1 MEVYFGGAYQGK
13 LDYVC
18 SKKNMSVVADG
29 ADCNIEDLENAE
41 ILNHMHL
48 LIKRYVKEGKSTE
61 YFCYLLEN
69 RIFAVLFFILTG
81 LTGAAHFIV
90 VAAAAWM
97 GFLAGAVG
105 SLLILEL
112 GLEGFLIFAGS
123 LFPQAFVYFPAVAL
137 LMTKIYKEGGNI
149 WKKPV
154 KVIRIYFL
162 TGLIAMIL
170 CLSGVVFEAYI
181 HPVWMRWILGRLC

>member
-1 MEVYFGGAYQGK
+1 MWIVLGFLAGCFALGMAGGILFANLAYPCRNGQNQI
-13 LDYVC
+13 LELYALTQI
-18 SKKNMSVVADG
+18 KK
-29 ADCNIEDLENAE
+29 
-41 ILNHMHL
+41 
-48 LIKRYVKEGKSTE
+48 KEGKSTE

-97 GFLAGAVG
+97 
-105 SLLILEL
+105 
-112 GLEGFLIFAGS
+112 GFLIFAGS

-181 HPVWMRWILGRLC
+181 NPEWMRWILGRLC

>member
-1 MEVYFGGAYQGK
+1 MKRIWEREMWIVLGFLAGCFALGMAGGILFANLAYPCRNGQNQI
-13 LDYVC
+13 LELYALTQI
-18 SKKNMSVVADG
+18 KK
-29 ADCNIEDLENAE
+29 
-41 ILNHMHL
+41 
-48 LIKRYVKEGKSTE
+48 KEGKSTE

-123 LFPQAFVYFPAVAL
+123 LFPQALY
-137 LMTKIYKEGGNI
+137 I
-149 WKKPV
+149 
-154 KVIRIYFL
+154 FL
-162 TGLIAMIL
+162 QLH
-170 CLSGVVFEAYI
+170 C
-181 HPVWMRWILGRLC
+181 